1 MNSILSNLLSLISI
15 ISPCIVFGTSCFFL
29 VKKTS
34 VEAILMTIGSGIGLL
49 ITLFYSFLMPLLI
62 SAQRLAYTE
71 VSKYYSIVG
80 IISFVASLCF
90 AAGLLI
96 LIINTVKKQAVIH
109 NQFPKST
116 DYNHE

>member
-15 ISPCIVFGTSCFFL
+15 ISPCIVFGTCCYFL
-29 VKKTS
+29 IKKSS

-62 SAQRLAYTE
+62 SSQNLAYTE
-71 VSKYYSIVG
+71 VSKYYAVVG
-80 IISFVASLCF
+80 IISFIASLCF

-96 LIINTVKKQAVIH
+96 LVINTVKKNKIMYDQI
-109 NQFPKST
+109 PKS
-116 DYNHE
+116 NN